1 MKIKEGF
8 LLRDVAGQTVV
19 IPVSAAME
27 LNGMITLNDTG
38 AFLWKAMQEETTE
51 EALVQALLGEYE
63 VDEATAAEAV
73 KSFVQNLKDNG
84 IAE

>member
-8 LLRDVAGQTVV
+8 LLREVAGQAVV

-27 LNGMITLNDTG
+27 LNGMITLNETG

-51 EALVQALLGEYE
+51 EALVQALLGEYD
-63 VDEATAAEAV
+63 VDEATATEAV
-73 KSFVQNLKDNG
+73 KAFTANLKENG
-84 IAE
+84 ITE

>member
-8 LLRDVAGQTVV
+8 LLREVAGQTVV
-19 IPVSAAME
+19 IPTGTTME
-27 LNGMITLNDTG
+27 LNAMITLNETG

-51 EALVQALLGEYE
+51 DALVQALLKEYD
-63 VDEATAAEAV
+63 VDEATAKDAV
-73 KSFVQNLKDNG
+73 KAFVAKLNENG